1 MRKSDLAAFLLLFVA
16 LPAAAYDINGVTL
29 GAPEDRI
36 KKQFPSAHCKALE
49 WASMAADRRCDDGR
63 AQFGGF
69 EVRVTFY
76 LKKDTVEAF
85 DIRFDGREA
94 ERFAGFLKKRY
105 GAPRSEVRDKIE
117 RKDKKG
123 REFYKVLW
131 EGKGE
136 RAVLS
141 SQQGDRRATLSVAR
155 GNFDEEIYRVR

>member
-1 MRKSDLAAFLLLFVA
+1 MRKSDLGAFLLFFVA

-36 KKQFPSAHCKALE
+36 KQQFPSAHCKALE

-76 LKKDTVEAF
+76 LKKDAVEAF
-85 DIRFDGREA
+85 DIRFDGRDA

-105 GAPRSEVRDKIE
+105 GAPRSELRDKIE
-117 RKDKKG
+117 RKDKPG
-123 REFYKVLW
+123 RELYKVLW

-141 SQQGDRRATLSVAR
+141 SQKGDRRATLSVAR